1 MAAEMTPT
9 DVLRD
14 RAAGSVR
21 GCSGS
26 LRQHISSCPG
36 AGIDGRLV
44 IFRIIDANVLAP
56 IRVHPRA
63 ACTETDASVPA
74 QIVIQL
80 GSGCKSAGSIAL
92 KQPIELGGVLASK
105 GARSNG
111 DFRLDREGRS
121 LPSRRVRDQQAGA
134 DDVYG
139 LYRQLGLT
147 IRYDVL
153 GRQQDTRAP
162 AWSS

>member
-1 MAAEMTPT
+1 MKRLGQSSQPSRFMSTRPNLITATAYLF
-9 DVLRD
+9 VSRRRD
-14 RAAGSVR
+14 RW
-21 GCSGS
+21 
-26 LRQHISSCPG
+26 SSCYLS
-36 AGIDGRLV
+36 DHRCK
-44 IFRIIDANVLAP
+44 RIGPDSRTPA
-56 IRVHPRA
+56 RSR
-63 ACTETDASVPA
+63 TETDASVPA

-80 GSGCKSAGSIAL
+80 GSGCKSAGSIAK
-92 KQPIELGGVLASK
+92 KQPIELGRVLAGK
-105 GARSNG
+105 GARPNG

-147 IRYDVL
+147 LRYDVL